1 MTPLLIKII
10 IADDHPVF
18 LAGLKE
24 IISYDNTLE
33 IIGSAT
39 EGIGAVELIKESN
52 PDIAVIDFDMPGKN
66 AIQVLREFDTENI
79 KTKFIVLTMHNAE
92 DIYNAV
98 IDEGACGY
106 ILKQN
111 SVEDLVDGIK
121 NVFNGESYT
130 SPTIQHFR
138 DNRSRYKKQN
148 DFSVISNAEWKVL
161 VKIADGLSNQQ
172 IAEQIFLSVKTIE
185 SHRSNII
192 VKLNLEGKNSLLK
205 FAIGNRKAILRENE
219 IRA

>member
-1 MTPLLIKII
+1 MPITIT
-10 IADDHPVF
+10 IADDHPIF

-24 IISYDNTLE
+24 IISDDKELE
-33 IIGSAT
+33 IIGSASD
-39 EGIGAVELIKESN
+39 GLSAVEQIKEQN
-52 PDIAVIDFDMPGKN
+52 PDIAVIDFDMPEKN
-66 AIQVLREFDTENI
+66 AIQVLREFDTENV

-98 IDEGACGY
+98 IDEGASGY

-111 SVEDLVDGIK
+111 SVEDLVAGIK
-121 NVFNGESYT
+121 TVNGGDVYI
-130 SPTIQHFR
+130 SPTIHHFR
-138 DNRSRYKKQN
+138 DNRDRFKKQN
-148 DFSVISNAEWKVL
+148 DFSVISNAEWRVL

-205 FAIGNRKAILRENE
+205 FAIGNREAILRENQ